1 MCVANQMQFY
11 SAAVSDLTY
20 PIPSQDVD
28 IIVLTDMD
36 AEEIKD
42 LLVSTDSKFFAV
54 PSANPDATYHVLWYS
69 LPAPR
74 SATRCCKVDILTPM
88 GDLLIPNIPVRRITY
103 IARFP
108 DIPVIPLLALLILKL
123 QGWTDHRDDNR
134 QFMRDKQPNDEDDIN
149 ELLVLA
155 LEEYGVELRTEKWM
169 PRSFVRRAKQRVA
182 QFVED
187 FPDSADY
194 WSEIGFMIS

>member
-1 MCVANQMQFY
+1 MVCVVVYLVAPPVRYMACEIVSQMCVANQMQFY

-20 PIPSQDVD
+20 
-28 IIVLTDMD
+28 
-36 AEEIKD
+36 
-42 LLVSTDSKFFAV
+42 LVSTDSKFFAV

-155 LEEYGVELRTEKWM
+155 LEEYGVELQTEKWM

-194 WSEIGFMIS
+194 WNEIGFMIS